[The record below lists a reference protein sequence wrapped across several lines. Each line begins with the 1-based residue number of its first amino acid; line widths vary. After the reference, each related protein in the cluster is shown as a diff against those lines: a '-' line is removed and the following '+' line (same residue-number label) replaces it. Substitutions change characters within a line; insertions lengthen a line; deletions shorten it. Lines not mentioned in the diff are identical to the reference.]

1 MSSAKGLPMTAKW
14 DPEKL
19 QQEIVELQRL
29 ESKPLLQKVVGYLK
43 KTGPGLLQ
51 SAMTLGAGSAS
62 ASVIAGASFGYKL
75 LWVQPLAMFLGVCML
90 AALANIVLTTQE
102 RPYSGFARFVGWPLV
117 FLWAL
122 GTIVASVIW
131 HFPQYTLAGGAMRD
145 LVACISGLETEQRV
159 GSDVTLTTAGWI
171 VSCLTGLLI
180 LGINIFTTWNYG
192 SHARGI
198 KLYERFLRGVIALII
213 ISFGIVVVANLHKI
227 DWLEVLRGFTG
238 WYGIPQAA
246 DNPALKPEQ
255 RDSLTLVL
263 GMLGAAVGINMTF
276 VYGYSLLAKGWGP
289 AHKTLAKWDLAMS
302 MFIPFVLVTSLI
314 ILAMTVSGV
323 YRPEEEWVKAGMSP
337 LEASKSLSQVMGARL
352 GRVVFDLGLLGM
364 CCGAISAHMVVCGFT
379 MCEMLR
385 LEYTPARYRLFTLTP
400 AIGILGVVFNINR
413 VIWFPIV
420 ASAIAFTMLP
430 IAYLMFFILNNS
442 RKYIGEAVGRG
453 ISRWVFN
460 AILLIALV
468 VATVGSLIQLNRRV
482 LQPIRE
488 MLTRPAM
495 ILMEEPL
502 PAGSGEVGK
511 LK

>member
-1 MSSAKGLPMTAKW
+1 MTAKW
-14 DPEKL
+14 DPER
-19 QQEIVELQRL
+19 LQREMEELRAL
-29 ESKPLLQKVVGYLK
+29 EAKPFWERFFGYLK

-75 LWVQPLAMFLGVCML
+75 LWVQPAAMFLGVCMM

-102 RPYSGFARFVGWPLV
+102 RPYSGFAKHVGWPLV

-122 GTIVASVIW
+122 GAIVASIIW

-145 LVACISGLETEQRV
+145 LVAFVSGAETEVRV
-159 GSDVTLTTAGWI
+159 GDTVQLTTLGVI
-171 VSCLTGLLI
+171 VSWCTGLLI

-198 KLYERFLRGVIALII
+198 KLYEWFLRAVIALII
-213 ISFGIVVVANLHKI
+213 ISFGIVVVINIHKV

-238 WYGIPQAA
+238 WYGIPTVSATEG
-246 DNPALKPEQ
+246 LKPEN

-289 AHKTLAKWDLAMS
+289 THKTLAKWDLAMS
-302 MFIPFVLVTSLI
+302 MFIPFILVTSLI

-323 YRPEEEWVKAGMSP
+323 YRPEEEFVKSGMSP

-352 GRVVFDLGLLGM
+352 GRIVFDLGLLGM

-400 AIGILGVVFNINR
+400 AIGVMGVVFNINR

-430 IAYLMFFILNNS
+430 IAYLMFLILNNS
-442 RKYIGEAVGRG
+442 RSYIGDAVGRG
-453 ISRWVFN
+453 WRRWVFN
-460 AILLIALV
+460 AILV
-468 VATVGSLIQLNRRV
+468 VALLVATTGSIIQLNRRV
-482 LQPIRE
+482 IRPIWE
-488 MLTRPAM
+488 MLAPPKSVV
-495 ILMEEPL
+495 LQLDNNPEGFDP
-502 PAGSGEVGK
+502 SFSS
-511 LK
+511 

>member
-1 MSSAKGLPMTAKW
+1 MSAAKGLPMTAKW

-19 QQEIVELQRL
+19 EREIAELRAL
-29 ESKPLLQKVVGYLK
+29 EQKPFWERFVGYLR

-75 LWVQPLAMFLGVCML
+75 LWVQPAAMFLGVCMM

-102 RPYSGFARFVGWPLV
+102 RPYSGFARQVGWPLV

-145 LVACISGLETEQRV
+145 LVSSITGAEMETRV
-159 GSDVTLTTAGWI
+159 GSTVELTTVGTI
-171 VSCLTGLLI
+171 VSWCTGALI

-198 KLYERFLRGVIALII
+198 RMYEWFLRSVIALVI
-213 ISFGIVVVANLHKI
+213 ISFGIVVVTNIHKI
-227 DWLEVLRGFTG
+227 DWLELLRGFTG
-238 WYGIPQAA
+238 WYGIPQVSASEG
-246 DNPALKPEQ
+246 LSPEK

-314 ILAMTVSGV
+314 MLAMTVSGV
-323 YRPEEEWVKAGMSP
+323 YRPEEEFVKAEMSP
-337 LEASKSLSQVMGARL
+337 LEASKSLSQLMGARL

-442 RKYIGEAVGRG
+442 RRYIGDAVGRG
-453 ISRWVFN
+453 VRRWIFN
-460 AILLIALV
+460 AILLVALAM
-468 VATVGSLIQLNRRV
+468 ATVGSLIQLHRRV
-482 LQPIRE
+482 VRPIWE
-488 MLTRPAM
+488 MVAPAKSAAHVD
-495 ILMEEPL
+495 EL
-502 PAGSGEVGK
+502 PGGDVGRRG
-511 LK
+511 

>member
-1 MSSAKGLPMTAKW
+1 MSTSKGLPMTAKW
-14 DPEKL
+14 DPER
-19 QQEIVELQRL
+19 LQREVEELRAL
-29 ESKPLLQKVVGYLK
+29 EGKPFWERFLGYLR

-75 LWVQPLAMFLGVCML
+75 LWVQPAAMFLGVCMM

-102 RPYSGFARFVGWPLV
+102 RPYSGFARQVGWPLV

-122 GTIVASVIW
+122 GAIVASVIW

-145 LVACISGLETEQRV
+145 LVAFLSGHPTEVRMGDEVQ
-159 GSDVTLTTAGWI
+159 LTTLGVI
-171 VSCLTGLLI
+171 VSWCTGFLI

-198 KLYERFLRGVIALII
+198 KLYEWFLRTVIAVVI
-213 ISFGIVVVANLHKI
+213 ISFGVVVVINIHKV
-227 DWLEVLRGFTG
+227 DWLEVLRGFIG
-238 WYGIPQAA
+238 WYGIPEVHAREG
-246 DNPALKPEQ
+246 LRPEN

-323 YRPEEEWVKAGMSP
+323 YSPEEEFVKSGMSP

-352 GRVVFDLGLLGM
+352 GRIVFDLGLLGM

-430 IAYLMFFILNNS
+430 IAYFMFFILNNS
-442 RKYIGEAVGRG
+442 RKYIGDAVGRG
-453 ISRWVFN
+453 WRRWVFN
-460 AILLIALV
+460 AILLVALV
-468 VATVGSLIQLNRRV
+468 MATVGSAIQLHRRV
-482 LQPIRE
+482 IKPVWE
-488 MLTRPAM
+488 MIAPARSVVSQV
-495 ILMEEPL
+495 ETSSPEPH
-502 PAGSGEVGK
+502 PAS
-511 LK
+511 